1 MNMKELLSLKTS
13 VTVYQ
18 STQHNIKDGGG
29 VSEVAA

>member
-1 MNMKELLSLKTS
+1 MNMKALLSLKMS

-18 STQHNIKDGGG
+18 STQRNIQEGGG